1 MKQTVFEYAARAP
14 MIIAG
19 AGVQSR
25 GKACGRTV
33 EFLDMYPTLT
43 DLCGLD
49 DVPAGLHGKSLR
61 PLLQNPSATWDRPA
75 ITQIHR
81 GQQGRE
87 VRGYSM
93 RTERHRYTMW
103 NEGAEGEEFYDYTGD
118 PRELK
123 NLATAPESAK
133 VKGELRSR
141 LQSIV
146 ASRQKPA

>member
-19 AGVQSR
+19 AGVSAK

-43 DLCGLD
+43 DLCGLR
-49 DVPAGLHGKSLR
+49 DVPSDLQGKSLR
-61 PLLQNPSATWDRPA
+61 PLLQNPSTPWDRPA
-75 ITQIHR
+75 VTQIHR
-81 GQQGRE
+81 APQGSQ
-87 VRGYSM
+87 VRGYSL

-103 NEGAEGEEFYDYTGD
+103 NDTAEGEELYDYSGD

-123 NLATAPESAK
+123 NLATASEASKLKA
-133 VKGELRSR
+133 GLRSR
-141 LQSIV
+141 LETIV
-146 ASRQKPA
+146 AARRRPA